1 MASTTHGGSEP
12 TRDDLQLSLSELRHR
27 APRMPASLDE
37 ALASPTWH
45 KLIRCHAIARLRETS
60 TRPRAA
66 AAPLR
71 PIPAF
76 DARRAAAGDL

>member
-1 MASTTHGGSEP
+1 MAERLPSQPAP
-12 TRDDLQLSLSELRHR
+12 TRDDLQLSLAELRHR

-45 KLIRCHAIARLRETS
+45 KLIRCHASARLREAS
-60 TRPRAA
+60 ARPRAA

-71 PIPAF
+71 PVPSF